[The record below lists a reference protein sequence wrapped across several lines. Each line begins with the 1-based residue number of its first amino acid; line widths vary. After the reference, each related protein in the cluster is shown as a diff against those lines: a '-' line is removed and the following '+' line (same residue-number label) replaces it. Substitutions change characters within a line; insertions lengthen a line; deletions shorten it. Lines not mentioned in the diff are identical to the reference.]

1 MSKLNIMKQILSFF
15 LLGSLTFQLNAQ
27 SAGNAISNSAGN
39 SIQTLGNANYFSA
52 GNINAIP
59 YNPPAGVNLTTPANS
74 GGYTPV
80 KADVMMNV
88 KASSYVAILSLTQTG
103 ETIIQTDSLMDIR
116 LNNVFDQLRLVGI
129 PMENTHVDFISMLPN
144 YEFELTEKRYSKTLN
159 EVPTGFEMKKNIHVR
174 FKEHDRLNDLIAAA
188 AKAEIYDLV
197 KIDYNV
203 ANMDDVYAQLLAK
216 AEEVIVQKTE
226 SYSRMGF
233 NLEAQN
239 YATTK
244 GSVYPVERYVKYLAA
259 NTGTPKKF
267 YGKPSSKDKPIEYNY
282 ADKQTTV
289 YYEKVP
295 YGQFDIVLNAD
306 MVEPAVQFYLSL
318 NINYKIVLEEVAKRE
333 KEDRDLDIQLRRA
346 QIQAQIQAIQGVK
359 GSNNS
364 TTHVTV
370 KTK

>member
-1 MSKLNIMKQILSFF
+1 MKNTLLLLFASLFF
-15 LLGSLTFQLNAQ
+15 AQLNAQ
-27 SAGNAISNSAGN
+27 SAGNATISSAGN
-39 SIQTLGNANYFSA
+39 MIDSRGNISSYSS
-52 GNINAIP
+52 GNINFMP
-59 YNPPAGVNLTTPANS
+59 YNPPAGVNLSTPSSS

-88 KASSYVAILSLTQTG
+88 RASSYVAILSITQTG
-103 ETIIQTDSLMDIR
+103 ESITETDSLMDIR
-116 LNNVFDQLRLVGI
+116 LNKVFDQLRLVGI

-197 KIDYNV
+197 KVDYNV
-203 ANMDDVYAQLLAK
+203 TDMDAVYSQLLAK
-216 AEEVIVQKTE
+216 AEEIIIKKTE

-239 YATTK
+239 YSTTK
-244 GSVYPVERYVKYLAA
+244 GSVYPLERYVKYLAA
-259 NTGTPKKF
+259 NTGTPKRF
-267 YGKPSSKDKPIEYNY
+267 FGKSRDKEKPVEYNY

-295 YGQFDIVLNAD
+295 YGQFDVVLNAD
-306 MVEPAVQFYLSL
+306 MVEPSVQFYLSL

-333 KEDRDLDIQLRRA
+333 KEDRELDIQLRRA
-346 QIQAQIQAIQGVK
+346 QIQAQIKAIENPK

-364 TTHVTV
+364 TTSVTV
-370 KTK
+370 RTK

>member
-1 MSKLNIMKQILSFF
+1 MKPFFSFLIISSF
-15 LLGSLTFQLNAQ
+15 SFQLNSQ
-27 SAGNAISNSAGN
+27 SAGNATLSSAGN
-39 SIQTLGNANYFSA
+39 MIESHGNLQNFSA
-52 GNINAIP
+52 GNINFVP
-59 YNPPAGVNLTTPANS
+59 YNPPSGVNLNTPSSS

-88 KASSYVAILSLTQTG
+88 RASSYVAILSITQTG

-129 PMENTHVDFISMLPN
+129 PIENTHVDFISMLPN

-203 ANMDDVYAQLLAK
+203 ADMDAVYAQLLAK
-216 AEEVIVQKTE
+216 AEEIILKKTE

-239 YATTK
+239 YSTTK

-259 NTGTPKKF
+259 NTGTPKRF
-267 YGKPSSKDKPIEYNY
+267 FSKPSSKDKPIEYNY

-295 YGQFDIVLNAD
+295 YGQFDLVLNAD
-306 MVEPAVQFYLSL
+306 MVEPTVQFYLSL

-333 KEDRDLDIQLRRA
+333 KEDRELDVQLRRA
-346 QIQAQIQAIQGVK
+346 QIQAQIKAIEGNK
-359 GSNNS
+359 GGNTS
-364 TTHVTV
+364 TTNVTV
-370 KTK
+370 RTK